1 MEEMKVTSIEQLREY
16 AKGAIIEL
24 PPFSSG
30 QPFVC
35 RLKRPSLPEIAINGT
50 IPNELLNIAYELF
63 EGVENAEEADKGK
76 STEQKMRETVAVID
90 VFKVV
95 AKSAMT
101 EPKYEQL
108 EELGIELTA
117 DQLYAIYS
125 YVNRGIEDLK
135 SFRL

>member
-1 MEEMKVTSIEQLREY
+1 M
-16 AKGAIIEL
+16 
-24 PPFSSG
+24 
-30 QPFVC
+30 
-35 RLKRPSLPEIAINGT
+35 
-50 IPNELLNIAYELF
+50 F

-90 VFKVV
+90 VFKII

-101 EPKYEQL
+101 EPTYEQL

-125 YVNRGIEDLK
+125 YVNRGVEDLK